1 MAVILR
7 SFPVTVNR
15 SERHF
20 LETPPACHVGIMSA
34 CWLEARGADCLDWM
48 GLFYQT
54 RLLVETMFKD
64 FCYLLAGSQQL
75 YPTRHTL
82 GNSTAKVSHKC
93 QPFRKTFCGNTTCLP
108 FWYHV
113 RLLAMCAHGGKT
125 GRGGGGTGIVFSQL
139 LCRLSGIY
147 SNGIMSRTK
156 NEHHL
161 FCFILLITSVY
172 GLGVLD
178 RF

>member
-1 MAVILR
+1 MTAICWLEASRFILHTR
-7 SFPVTVNR
+7 LTRGSYIAKFSSNGQ
-15 SERHF
+15 
-20 LETPPACHVGIMSA
+20 LSA

-54 RLLVETMFKD
+54 RLLVETMFQD

-82 GNSTAKVSHKC
+82 GNSTAKFSHKC

-113 RLLAMCAHGGKT
+113 RLLAG
-125 GRGGGGTGIVFSQL
+125 SQG
-139 LCRLSGIY
+139 CRLCEDSKEMLRQSVPHPQFGATFRTDPLQL
-147 SNGIMSRTK
+147 SR
-156 NEHHL
+156 
-161 FCFILLITSVY
+161 
-172 GLGVLD
+172 
-178 RF
+178 